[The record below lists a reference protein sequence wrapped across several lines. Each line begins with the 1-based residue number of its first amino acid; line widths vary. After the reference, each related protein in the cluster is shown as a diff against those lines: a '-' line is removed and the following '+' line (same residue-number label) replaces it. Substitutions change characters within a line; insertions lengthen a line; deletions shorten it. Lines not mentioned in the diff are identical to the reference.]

1 MARGLAVVSGS
12 TVIHKLLTN
21 GHVSFSGSVALSG
34 NMVPDQHDTRSLGSD
49 AKRWK
54 EVFTS
59 ETTVGAIFEYGL
71 ETIGI
76 GELETGTVV
85 SWHNGK
91 LEPCSIRGDVLVMGV
106 TKKGKDQPIILGA
119 ESILVT
125 GYVEEGD
132 FLIASSKIGHAESI
146 SKNSNYASKSEY
158 IGKIIG
164 QALENNYSESNLIK
178 CMISKR

>member
-1 MARGLAVVSGS
+1 MSQGLAVLSGS
-12 TVIHKLLTN
+12 TIIHKLLKN
-21 GHVSFSGSVALSG
+21 GTASFSGSVTLSG
-34 NMVPDQHDTRSLGSD
+34 TMEPDSDDSRSLGSD
-49 AKRWK
+49 SKKWK
-54 EVFTS
+54 EIHTYHVST
-59 ETTVGAIFEYGL
+59 GAIFEYGL
-71 ETIGI
+71 ETTGI
-76 GELETGTVV
+76 GEFETGTVV

-132 FLIASSKIGHAESI
+132 FLITSDKLGHAESI
-146 SKNSNYASKSEY
+146 SKNSSYASKSEY

-164 QALENNYSESNLIK
+164 QALEYNYGESNLIK